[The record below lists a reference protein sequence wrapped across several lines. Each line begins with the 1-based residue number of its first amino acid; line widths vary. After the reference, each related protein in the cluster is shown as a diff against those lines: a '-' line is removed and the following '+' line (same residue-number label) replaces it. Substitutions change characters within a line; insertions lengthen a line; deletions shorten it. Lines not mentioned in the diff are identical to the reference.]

1 MADPI
6 HYWRRALDCAR
17 KVTEATDEE
26 EKALLFEMSE
36 AWTNL
41 AVVEPR
47 RYEASSGGVDTPHIA
62 LIGLRRAV
70 VMHRNLSSPERPP
83 IRCDHCRKPFG
94 LVLHRYFRMRFCSS
108 DCLKAYQ
115 QRLGQ
120 TNSRQNR
127 APRSI
132 PCVL

>member
-1 MADPI
+1 M
-6 HYWRRALDCAR
+6 
-17 KVTEATDEE
+17 
-26 EKALLFEMSE
+26 
-36 AWTNL
+36 
-41 AVVEPR
+41 
-47 RYEASSGGVDTPHIA
+47 DTPHIA

-115 QRLGQ
+115 QRLDKL
-120 TNSRQNR
+120 TRVKIERLDLSH
-127 APRSI
+127 AFSDATSEAA
-132 PCVL
+132 